1 MLRQQ
6 TSPLPLPNHLPM
18 DLRQAVARPRRRPR
32 KMEIFV
38 KSLTGKTIVIEVA
51 SSDTID
57 NIKEKIKEKEGIPP
71 DQQRLLFNGRQ
82 LDAEWTVSDY
92 NIQEQST
99 LHLVR
104 RLGGPCTVCCYRYIN
119 VQMLAGKTISIEV
132 DPTDTIDTIREKICA
147 PQRLFFAGKQLED
160 GRTIADYKIG
170 NDITLHLDFG
180 MQIFMK
186 TTIGKTTTL
195 LVEPSDTIDS
205 IKEKI
210 QGKQRII
217 FDGKRLDGQG
227 TLTDYNIKR
236 GSTLYLRPCKHGDMQ
251 ILVKTQTSETIRLMF
266 KLSDTIGDVK
276 AMIQE
281 KQRIMFEGRKLD
293 DGWSTLADYDIQEES
308 TLHLDFGMEI
318 FVKTPTGKTITLKVD
333 PSDTI
338 DSVKEKIHGNQIL
351 LFGGKELE
359 SGQTLEDYDIQGGS
373 TLHVED
379 RLTEG

>member
-1 MLRQQ
+1 
-6 TSPLPLPNHLPM
+6 M
-18 DLRQAVARPRRRPR
+18 DLRQAVVHPRRRR
-32 KMEIFV
+32 QKMKISV
-38 KSLTGKTIVIEVA
+38 KTLTGKTIVIEVA
-51 SSDTID
+51 SSDTSD
-57 NIKEKIKEKEGIPP
+57 NIKDKIQEKEGIPP
-71 DQQRLLFNGRQ
+71 DQQRLIFNGRN

-99 LHLVR
+99 LHLVL

-132 DPTDTIDTIREKICA
+132 DPTDTVDTIREKICA

-160 GRTIADYKIG
+160 GRTIADYEFG
-170 NDITLHLDFG
+170 NNITLHLDFG
-180 MQIFMK
+180 MQIFVK
-186 TTIGKTTTL
+186 SAIGKTTTL
-195 LVEPSDTIDS
+195 LVEPSDTIDN

-210 QGKQRII
+210 QGKQGII
-217 FDGKRLDGQG
+217 FDGKQLDGQG

-236 GSTLYLRPCKHGDMQ
+236 GSTLYLRPCKRGDMQ
-251 ILVKTQTSETIRLMF
+251 ILVKTRTSESIRLMF

-293 DGWSTLADYDIQEES
+293 YGQSTLADYDIQEES

-318 FVKTPTGKTITLKVD
+318 FVKTPTGKTITLNVD
-333 PSDTI
+333 PSDTV

-379 RLTEG
+379 CLTEG

>member
-1 MLRQQ
+1 
-6 TSPLPLPNHLPM
+6 M
-18 DLRQAVARPRRRPR
+18 DLRQAVVHPRRRR
-32 KMEIFV
+32 QKMKISV
-38 KSLTGKTIVIEVA
+38 KTLTGKTIVIEVA
-51 SSDTID
+51 SSDTSD
-57 NIKEKIKEKEGIPP
+57 NIKDKIHEKEGIPP
-71 DQQRLLFNGRQ
+71 DHQRLVFNGRN

-99 LHLVR
+99 LYLVL

-119 VQMLAGKTISIEV
+119 VHMLAGKTISIEV
-132 DPTDTIDTIREKICA
+132 DPMDTVDTIREKICA

-160 GRTIADYKIG
+160 GRTIADYEFG
-170 NDITLHLDFG
+170 NNITLHLDFG
-180 MQIFMK
+180 MQIFVK
-186 TTIGKTTTL
+186 TAIGKTTTL

-205 IKEKI
+205 IKEKV

-217 FDGKRLDGQG
+217 FDGKQLDGKG

-236 GSTLYLRPCKHGDMQ
+236 GSTLYLRPCKRGDMQ
-251 ILVKTQTSETIRLMF
+251 ILVKTQTSESIRLMF
-266 KLSDTIGDVK
+266 KLSDTIGSCL
-276 AMIQE
+276 
-281 KQRIMFEGRKLD
+281 RGRKLD
-293 DGWSTLADYDIQEES
+293 DGQSTLADYDIQEES

-318 FVKTPTGKTITLKVD
+318 FVKTPTGKTITLNVD
-333 PSDTI
+333 PSDTV

-379 RLTEG
+379 FLTEG